1 MKIYIVWIY
10 VCLCQVCNPG
20 VGDSIH
26 KYGAKTI
33 NGTQYIPFSHYA
45 GKHVLIVNVAT
56 YWGLTFQYVGKLFL
70 LFFMQIILLNTNIS
84 RLYTNIIYLS
94 LCAHI
99 YLTHLMTGKLEEQI
113 LNLLLITVS
122 FMLSELNALHEEFRD
137 VGFTILGFPCNQFGK
152 QEPGD
157 NNEILPALKWVH
169 CKKVESLYFKVK
181 S

>member
-1 MKIYIVWIY
+1 
-10 VCLCQVCNPG
+10 
-20 VGDSIH
+20 
-26 KYGAKTI
+26 
-33 NGTQYIPFSHYA
+33 
-45 GKHVLIVNVAT
+45 
-56 YWGLTFQYVGKLFL
+56 
-70 LFFMQIILLNTNIS
+70 MQIILLNTNIS

-157 NNEILPALKWVH
+157 NNEILPALK
-169 CKKVESLYFKVK
+169 
-181 S
+181 